1 MQVSKALTKRLSWL
15 VAAQLLVAGYA
26 PLAGV
31 PGTAIPLAVAVVLI
45 AALGVIAVAA
55 LDQRAD
61 PAAQLVFGA
70 ARFGT
75 RRPARQC
82 DPDAA
87 GHVRPRAPGR

>member
-1 MQVSKALTKRLSWL
+1 MRALTTRLSWL
-15 VAAQLLVAGYA
+15 VAAQLLIALYA

-45 AALGVIAVAA
+45 AALGVVAVAA

-61 PAAQLVFGA
+61 PPSLLVFGS
-70 ARFGT
+70 ARVGA